1 MRRRFFGKTGGTV
14 KVLARLSCVSVLTTL
29 GGALLPVEA
38 FAQTGVSG
46 LEAQSARQ
54 CTVDGNV
61 RLCSAGPFVLR
72 FQAADGTLRS
82 LAANSDKEADY
93 LPWRLEERRQ
103 GNGFAHLGDIDF
115 RLRTEGAAGWK
126 DFSSWHVK
134 RPVQRLPSGGD
145 VLRQDDITAS
155 LGTGFP
161 LRVRRVWRLSGQDL
175 VLQFSVTNPGKQT
188 VQIGGMGFPLVF
200 GNDFTDET
208 LDDAHKHEV
217 FVDPAIARDGG
228 YIQVTRMNGTGPVLL
243 GMPEGRTPLEVYRP
257 LVERS
262 AGGAGKTDVLAEAT
276 PRSQTFEG
284 FYDWMPVSGGF
295 VGQEWQKAGGQ
306 WNAPTQ
312 FTLKPGETRTF
323 GLRFAFAPNVRGI
336 EQTLAAHA
344 RPVAVSLPGYVVPE
358 DLPATLYLQSA
369 QAVQSFSVEPKGALS
384 ISPEGAYGVWQRYRV
399 DGKTWG
405 RARLSVTYVDGS
417 VQTLSYFVTKSAH
430 TAVADMGRFLFSE
443 QWYQNPSD
451 PFRRSPSIMTYDRE
465 AGHIITQDPRV
476 WIAGLSDEGGAG
488 SYVAAA
494 MKELDNPEP
503 QEVAKLEQ
511 FANETVVGQLQV
523 ASGPTEGG
531 VRKSLFYY
539 DPAQFPDYY
548 KTSENWKTWAS
559 WSRQKAADIGRA
571 YNYPHVAIV
580 HWVLYRLARN
590 HTGLVQQHDANWY
603 LHKAAVTITAMMQQA
618 PYYTQYGL
626 MEGDVFVEILKDLKR
641 ENLTEEAQTIESLMK
656 KRETVWKS
664 QRYPYGSE
672 MAWDSTGQ
680 PEVYAW
686 LRYFGD
692 VAQAEETRDAILA
705 YDPALPSWGYNGNA
719 RRYWDFLY
727 AGKIA
732 RIERQIHHYGSALN
746 AIPLFSAFQAQP
758 TDFYMLRVAY
768 GGLMGALT
776 NIDQKGFGSAAFHSA
791 PDVMRFDAYSGDYG
805 MGFYGHA
812 LATQVDVV
820 KHPDFGWQAFGG
832 LLHEEGDGSV
842 TITPKDSARTR
853 IFVADAG
860 VFLTLESGKFE
871 SVHYNPASHG
881 LDITLAPAESW
892 TPVAR
897 LRVEYPAGAPMHIY
911 GVNPVAPK
919 VRDAWEVPL
928 HNTPTGLHLQ
938 AMSP

>member
-1 MRRRFFGKTGGTV
+1 MIRRFLGETGGTV
-14 KVLARLSCVSVLTTL
+14 TVFAWLSCVSVLT
-29 GGALLPVEA
+29 ALSMAGLPLEA
-38 FAQTGVSG
+38 FAQAGASG
-46 LEAQSARQ
+46 LEGPARGG
-54 CTVDGNV
+54 CTVDGGMK
-61 RLCSAGPFVLR
+61 LCAAGPFVLR
-72 FQAADGTLRS
+72 FHGADGTLRS

-93 LPWRLEERRQ
+93 LPWRLEGRRQ

-115 RLRTEGAAGWK
+115 RLKTDGSPRWK
-126 DFSSWHVK
+126 DFSSWHAK
-134 RPVQRLPSGGD
+134 RPVQELPAVGD
-145 VLRQDDITAS
+145 VLRQDEITPS
-155 LGTGFP
+155 LGAGFP
-161 LRVRRVWRLSGQDL
+161 LRVRRVWRLAGQDL
-175 VLQFSVTNPGKQT
+175 VLAFSVTNPARHS
-188 VQIGGMGFPLVF
+188 VQVGGMGFPLVF

-208 LDDAHKHEV
+208 LGEAHKHEV

-228 YIQVTRMNGTGPVLL
+228 YIQVTRMSGAGPVLL

-257 LVERS
+257 LLDVPAED
-262 AGGAGKTDVLAEAT
+262 AGKTDVLAEAT

-284 FYDWMPVSGGF
+284 FYDWMPASAGF
-295 VGQEWQKAGGQ
+295 AGQEWQKAGSQ

-323 GLRFAFAPNVRGI
+323 SVRFAFAPSVRGI
-336 EQTLAAHA
+336 EQTLAAHD

-369 QAVQSFSVEPKGALS
+369 QVVRSFSVEPKGALS
-384 ISPEGAYGVWQRYRV
+384 VSPEGAHGVWQRYRV
-399 DGKTWG
+399 DGKIWG
-405 RARLSVTYVDGS
+405 RARLSITYADGS
-417 VQTLSYFVTKSAH
+417 VQTLSYFVTKPAQ

-451 PFRRSPSIMTYDRE
+451 PFHRSPSIMTYDRE
-465 AGHIITQDPRV
+465 AGRIITQDPRV

-494 MKELDNPEP
+494 MKELDNPDP

-511 FANETVVGQLQV
+511 FATETVVGQLQV
-523 ASGPTEGG
+523 ASGSTEGG

-539 DPAQFPDYY
+539 DPAQFPAYY
-548 KTSENWKTWAS
+548 NAAENWKTWAS

-590 HTGLVQQHDANWY
+590 HTGLVQQHDADWY
-603 LHKAAVTITAMMQQA
+603 LHKAAVTMAAMMQQA

-641 ENLTEEAQTIESLMK
+641 ENLTAEAQTIESLMK
-656 KRETVWKS
+656 KRETVWKG

-692 VAQAEETRDAILA
+692 TAQAEETRDAILA

-746 AIPLFSAFQAQP
+746 AVPLFSAFQAQP
-758 TDFYMLRVAY
+758 TDFYMLRVA
-768 GGLMGALT
+768 
-776 NIDQKGFGSAAFHSA
+776 
-791 PDVMRFDAYSGDYG
+791 
-805 MGFYGHA
+805 
-812 LATQVDVV
+812 
-820 KHPDFGWQAFGG
+820 
-832 LLHEEGDGSV
+832 
-842 TITPKDSARTR
+842 
-853 IFVADAG
+853 
-860 VFLTLESGKFE
+860 
-871 SVHYNPASHG
+871 
-881 LDITLAPAESW
+881 
-892 TPVAR
+892 
-897 LRVEYPAGAPMHIY
+897 
-911 GVNPVAPK
+911 
-919 VRDAWEVPL
+919 
-928 HNTPTGLHLQ
+928 
-938 AMSP
+938 

>member
-1 MRRRFFGKTGGTV
+1 MRRRFLGRAGGTV
-14 KVLARLSCVSVLTTL
+14 KVVARFSCVSVLTAL
-29 GGALLPVEA
+29 GAVGQPLEA
-38 FAQTGVSG
+38 FAQAGASG
-46 LEAQSARQ
+46 LEGPARGGYA
-54 CTVDGNV
+54 VHGGMK
-61 RLCSAGPFVLR
+61 LCAAGPFVLR
-72 FQAADGTLRS
+72 FHGVDGTLRS
-82 LAANSDKEADY
+82 LAASSDKEADY
-93 LPWRLEERRQ
+93 LPWRLEGRRQ

-115 RLRTEGAAGWK
+115 RLKTEGMPRWK
-126 DFSSWHVK
+126 DFSSWHAK
-134 RPVQRLPSGGD
+134 RPVQELPAVGD
-145 VLRQDDITAS
+145 VLRQDEITPS
-155 LGTGFP
+155 LGAGFP

-175 VLQFSVTNPGKQT
+175 VLEFSVANPGRRS
-188 VQIGGMGFPLVF
+188 VQVGGMGFPLVF

-228 YIQVTRMNGTGPVLL
+228 YIQVTRMSGTGPVLL

-257 LVERS
+257 LLDAP
-262 AGGAGKTDVLAEAT
+262 AGGAGKTDVLADVT

-284 FYDWMPVSGGF
+284 FYDWMPASAGF
-295 VGQEWQKAGGQ
+295 AGQEWQKAGSQ
-306 WNAPTQ
+306 WNAPKQ

-323 GLRFAFAPNVRGI
+323 GVRFAFAPNVRGI
-336 EQTLAAHA
+336 EQTLAAHG

-358 DLPATLYLQSA
+358 DMPATLYLQSA
-369 QAVQSFSVEPKGALS
+369 QAVRSFSVEPKGALNV
-384 ISPEGAYGVWQRYRV
+384 SPEGAHGVWQRYRV

-405 RARLSVTYVDGS
+405 RARLSITYADGS
-417 VQTLSYFVTKSAH
+417 VQTLSYFVTKPAQ

-451 PFRRSPSIMTYDRE
+451 PFHRSPSIMTYDRE
-465 AGHIITQDPRV
+465 AGRIITQDPRV

-494 MKELDNPEP
+494 MKELDNPDP

-539 DPAQFPDYY
+539 DPVPFPAYY
-548 KTSENWKTWAS
+548 NAAENWKTWAS

-590 HTGLVQQHDANWY
+590 HKGLVQQHDADWY
-603 LHKAAVTITAMMQQA
+603 LHKAAVTMTAMMQQA

-641 ENLTEEAQTIESLMK
+641 ENLTAEAQTIENLMK
-656 KRETVWKS
+656 KRETVWKG

-692 VAQAEETRDAILA
+692 TAQAEETRDAILA

-746 AIPLFSAFQAQP
+746 AVPLFSAFQAQP

-776 NIDQKGFGSAAFHSA
+776 NIDQQGFGAAAFHSA

-820 KHPDFGWQAFGG
+820 KHPEFGWQVFGG

-842 TITPKDSARTR
+842 TITPKDSARSR

-871 SVHYNPASHG
+871 SIHYNPASQ
-881 LDITLAPAESW
+881 DMDVTLAPAETW
-892 TPVAR
+892 TPMAR
-897 LRVEYPAGAPMHIY
+897 LRAEYPAGTPAHIY
-911 GVNPVAPK
+911 GVSPAVPK

-928 HNTPTGLHLQ
+928 HTMATVLHLH
-938 AMSP
+938 ARMP

>member
-1 MRRRFFGKTGGTV
+1 M
-14 KVLARLSCVSVLTTL
+14 KVVARLSCVSVLTAL
-29 GGALLPVEA
+29 GVAGLPLEA
-38 FAQTGVSG
+38 FAQAGASG
-46 LEAQSARQ
+46 LEAPPRGR
-54 CTVDGNV
+54 CTADGSIK
-61 RLCSAGPFVLR
+61 LCAAGLFALR
-72 FQAADGTLRS
+72 FYGADGTLRS
-82 LAANSDKEADY
+82 LAASLDKEADY
-93 LPWRLEERRQ
+93 LPWRLEGRRQ

-115 RLRTEGAAGWK
+115 RLKTEGTPRWK
-126 DFSSWHVK
+126 DFSSWHAK
-134 RPVQRLPSGGD
+134 RPVRVLPAEGN
-145 VLRQDDITAS
+145 VLRQDEITPS
-155 LGTGFP
+155 LGAGFP
-161 LRVRRVWRLSGQDL
+161 LRVRRVWRLAGQGL
-175 VLQFSVTNPGKQT
+175 VLEFSVANPGRQS
-188 VQIGGMGFPLVF
+188 VQVGGMGFPLVF

-208 LDDAHKHEV
+208 LDEAHKHEV
-217 FVDPAIARDGG
+217 F
-228 YIQVTRMNGTGPVLL
+228 
-243 GMPEGRTPLEVYRP
+243 
-257 LVERS
+257 
-262 AGGAGKTDVLAEAT
+262 
-276 PRSQTFEG
+276 
-284 FYDWMPVSGGF
+284 
-295 VGQEWQKAGGQ
+295 
-306 WNAPTQ
+306 
-312 FTLKPGETRTF
+312 
-323 GLRFAFAPNVRGI
+323 
-336 EQTLAAHA
+336 
-344 RPVAVSLPGYVVPE
+344 
-358 DLPATLYLQSA
+358 
-369 QAVQSFSVEPKGALS
+369 
-384 ISPEGAYGVWQRYRV
+384 
-399 DGKTWG
+399 
-405 RARLSVTYVDGS
+405 
-417 VQTLSYFVTKSAH
+417 
-430 TAVADMGRFLFSE
+430 
-443 QWYQNPSD
+443 
-451 PFRRSPSIMTYDRE
+451 
-465 AGHIITQDPRV
+465 GHVITQDPRV

-494 MKELDNPEP
+494 MKELDNPDP

-511 FANETVVGQLQV
+511 FATKTVVGQLQV

-539 DPAQFPDYY
+539 DPVPFPAYY
-548 KTSENWKTWAS
+548 NAAENWKTWAS

-590 HTGLVQQHDANWY
+590 HKGLVQQHDAGWY
-603 LHKAAVTITAMMQQA
+603 LHKAAITMTAMMQQA

-641 ENLTEEAQTIESLMK
+641 ENLTAEAQTIESLMK
-656 KRETVWKS
+656 KRETVWKG

-692 VAQAEETRDAILA
+692 TAQAEETRDAILA

-746 AIPLFSAFQAQP
+746 AVPLFSAFQAQS

-776 NIDQKGFGSAAFHSA
+776 NIDPQGFGSAAFHSA

-812 LATQVDVV
+812 IATQVDVV
-820 KHPDFGWQAFGG
+820 KHPEFGWQAFGG

-842 TITPKDSARTR
+842 TITPKDSARSR

-871 SVHYNPASHG
+871 SIHYNLASQ
-881 LDITLAPAESW
+881 DMDVTLAPAETW
-892 TPVAR
+892 TPTAR
-897 LRVEYPAGAPMHIY
+897 LRGEYPAGAPAHVY
-911 GVNPVAPK
+911 GVSPAVPK

-928 HNTPTGLHLQ
+928 HTTATVLHLH
-938 AMSP
+938 AMTP